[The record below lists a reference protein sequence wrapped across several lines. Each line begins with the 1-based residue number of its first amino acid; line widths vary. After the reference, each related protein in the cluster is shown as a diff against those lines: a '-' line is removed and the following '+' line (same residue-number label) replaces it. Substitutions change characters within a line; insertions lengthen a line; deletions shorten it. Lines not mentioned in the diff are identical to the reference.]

1 MLLHFFVHRRKSC
14 TFVPSKI
21 RRNMD
26 RIRLKDKEF
35 ELFIPEEE
43 IKEAIAKV
51 AERIRADVEGTHPLF
66 VGILNGA
73 FMFTAELMRQLNEP
87 YEITFARYSSYKGTS
102 TTGVVREIMP
112 VQADVKGRTLILIE
126 DIIDTGFTM
135 QYVMDKLR
143 KDGAADVKLA
153 TMLFKPDSL
162 KCDLKPDYIGIRI
175 PSDFI
180 VGYGLDYDELSLPE
194 RWECTCRIY
203 RSLGYKPV
211 NLSACCEREGI
222 ELKHHEALSDARGC
236 AKLYLNFLEKY
247 RPLSTLW

>member
-1 MLLHFFVHRRKSC
+1 
-14 TFVPSKI
+14 
-21 RRNMD
+21 MD

-180 VGYGLDYDELSLPE
+180 VGYGLDYDEQG
-194 RWECTCRIY
+194 RGYRDIY
-203 RSLGYKPV
+203 KIIDNLGRGG
-211 NLSACCEREGI
+211 NL
-222 ELKHHEALSDARGC
+222 
-236 AKLYLNFLEKY
+236 LE
-247 RPLSTLW
+247 

>member
-1 MLLHFFVHRRKSC
+1 
-14 TFVPSKI
+14 
-21 RRNMD
+21 MD

-43 IKEAIAKV
+43 IKDAIAKV
-51 AERIRADVEGTHPLF
+51 AERIREDVKGTNPLF

-112 VQADVKGRTLILIE
+112 VQADVKGRTLILLEDAGIINRFTPDMIE

-162 KCDLKPDYIGIRI
+162 RCNLKPDYIGIRI

-180 VGYGLDYDELSLPE
+180 VGYGLDYDQ
-194 RWECTCRIY
+194 
-203 RSLGYKPV
+203 
-211 NLSACCEREGI
+211 
-222 ELKHHEALSDARGC
+222 
-236 AKLYLNFLEKY
+236 KY
-247 RPLSTLW
+247 RNLPYVGVLKSSVYEGK

>member
-1 MLLHFFVHRRKSC
+1 
-14 TFVPSKI
+14 
-21 RRNMD
+21 MD

-43 IKEAIAKV
+43 IKDAIAKV
-51 AERIRADVEGTHPLF
+51 AERIREDVKGTNPLF

-112 VQADVKGRTLILIE
+112 VQADVKGRTLIMIE
-126 DIIDTGFTM
+126 DIIDTGF
-135 QYVMDKLR
+135 

-162 KCDLKPDYIGIRI
+162 RCNLRPDYIGIRI

-180 VGYGLDYDELSLPE
+180 VGYGLDYDEMG
-194 RWECTCRIY
+194 RAYRNIY
-203 RSLGYKPV
+203 KIID
-211 NLSACCEREGI
+211 N
-222 ELKHHEALSDARGC
+222 
-236 AKLYLNFLEKY
+236 
-247 RPLSTLW
+247 